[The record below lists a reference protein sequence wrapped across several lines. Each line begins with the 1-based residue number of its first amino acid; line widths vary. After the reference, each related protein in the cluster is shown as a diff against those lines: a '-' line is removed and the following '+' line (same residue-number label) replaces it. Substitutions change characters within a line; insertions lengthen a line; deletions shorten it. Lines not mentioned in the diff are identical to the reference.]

1 MRILVVD
8 VNTEYRNTM
17 YRLFYN
23 SIPLVAKVQFY
34 GPGYVSR
41 ECLAEGIDA
50 YLKQTEEFDAI
61 MLGINFVYSCVRSG
75 NPLRNNCFGVHRN
88 TLPYY
93 NVFDSSQFCREDLK
107 RILHFKHKCKIL
119 FYYDDP
125 YTLPYK
131 DYLLLEKLVQ
141 KDFYVMSW
149 PFEMLQEYSRQTLSK
164 YKQMTNYAY
173 TFAETYKNKYL
184 PIPCTAI
191 QANELFFGDLSN
203 RDYDFNVPGN
213 LATDRYPE
221 RAKMRERLS
230 GEQSGARLWNYNP
243 YAKLSPIQI
252 ARENLNWYEFQK
264 PADKFLSFLL
274 GKTKTIYAKP
284 KMEYIAAN
292 REVYLESLR
301 NSKCAFVDGGI
312 GIFLVRKYFETCSCG
327 ALLIAAD
334 AAGLSSMGFEHNKN
348 MLLYHKIKAEELQK
362 SMQTDLSYYQEIADE
377 GRKLIMDKHL
387 FYHRVRNLEQT
398 IQAVCNNQFQGAW
411 WKSGEYHLI

>member
-1 MRILVVD
+1 MRILVID
-8 VNTEYRNTM
+8 VNTEYKNTM

-61 MLGINFVYSCVRSG
+61 LLGINFVYSCVRSG
-75 NPLRNNCFGVHRN
+75 HYLRNNCFEVHRY

-93 NVFDSSQFCREDLK
+93 DILESLQFCGEDLK

-119 FYYDDP
+119 FYYADA
-125 YTLPYK
+125 YTLPLK
-131 DYLLLEKLVQ
+131 DYLFLEQLVQ

-149 PFEMLQEYSRQTLSK
+149 PFEMLQEYSRQMRSK

-173 TFAETYKNKYL
+173 IFAKTYKNKYL

-203 RDYDFNVPGN
+203 RGYDFNVPGN

-221 RAKMRERLS
+221 RAKMREKLS
-230 GEQSGARLWNYNP
+230 ESGVLLWNYNP
-243 YAKLSPIQI
+243 YEKLSSLQI
-252 ARENLNWYEFQK
+252 SRENLQWYEFQK
-264 PADKFLSFLL
+264 PIDKLLSFLL
-274 GKTKTIYAKP
+274 GKTEMIYAKP

-292 REVYLESLR
+292 REVYLEALR
-301 NSKCAFVDGGI
+301 KSKCAFVDGGI
-312 GIFLVRKYFETCSCG
+312 GMFLVRKYFETCSCG
-327 ALLIAAD
+327 SLLVGTSV
-334 AAGLSSMGFEHNKN
+334 AGLSSMGFEHNKN
-348 MLLYHKIKAEELQK
+348 MLLYHKINTEELQK
-362 SMQTDLSYYQEIADE
+362 KMLTELSHYQEIADE

-387 FYHRVRNLEQT
+387 FYHRVQNLEQT
-398 IQAVCNNQFQGAW
+398 IQAICDNQFQGAC
-411 WKSGEYHLI
+411 WKSGEYQLI

>member
-8 VNTEYRNTM
+8 VNTEYKNTM

-23 SIPLVAKVQFY
+23 SIPLVATVQFY

-61 MLGINFVYSCVRSG
+61 LLGINFVYSSVRSG
-75 NPLRNNCFGVHRN
+75 SSLRNNCFEIHRS

-93 NVFDSSQFCREDLK
+93 NVLDSSQFCKGDFE
-107 RILHFKHKCKIL
+107 RILRLKHKCKIL
-119 FYYDDP
+119 FYYDDA
-125 YTLPYK
+125 YTLPLK

-141 KDFYVMSW
+141 KDFYIMSW
-149 PFEMLQEYSRQTLSK
+149 PFEMLQEYSRQMLSK
-164 YKQMTNYAY
+164 YKKMTNYAY
-173 TFAETYKNKYL
+173 RFVETYKNKYL
-184 PIPCTAI
+184 PILWTAI

-221 RAKMRERLS
+221 RAKMKERLS
-230 GEQSGARLWNYNP
+230 KSEVRLWNYNP

-252 ARENLNWYEFQK
+252 ARENLHWYEFQK
-264 PADKFLSFLL
+264 PIDKLFSFVL

-292 REVYLESLR
+292 REVYLEALR
-301 NSKCAFVDGGI
+301 NSKCAFADGSI
-312 GIFLVRKYFETCSCG
+312 GMFLVRKYFETCACG
-327 ALLIAAD
+327 ALLVATS

-348 MLLYHKIKAEELQK
+348 MLLYNKIQMEELQK
-362 SMQTDLSYYQEIADE
+362 KMQTELSYYQEIADE

-398 IQAVCNNQFQGAW
+398 IQAICDDQFQGAW